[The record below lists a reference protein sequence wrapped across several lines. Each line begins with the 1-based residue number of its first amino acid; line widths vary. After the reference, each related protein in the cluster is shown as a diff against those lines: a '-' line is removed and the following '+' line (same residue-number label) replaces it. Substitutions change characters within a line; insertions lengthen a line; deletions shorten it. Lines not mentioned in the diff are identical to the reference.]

1 VGPEPLVLL
10 LDTGTSRIT
19 FVNLPGRPLR
29 ALQSDRFSYFFPY
42 PLGGGDGRAE
52 IGRYDSAL
60 RITRVAGKKRPAV
73 SMRGDCKSVAVGA
86 KL

>member
-1 VGPEPLVLL
+1 VLL

-19 FVNLPGRPLR
+19 FVNLPGRPVR
-29 ALQSDRFSYFFPY
+29 ALLSDRFSYSFSY

-60 RITRVAGKKRPAV
+60 RIKRVAGEKRLTM

>member
-1 VGPEPLVLL
+1 MLL

-19 FVNLPGRPLR
+19 FVNLPGRPVR
-29 ALQSDRFSYFFPY
+29 ALQSERFSYSFPY

-52 IGRYDSAL
+52 IGRYDSVL
-60 RITRVAGKKRPAV
+60 RIRRVAGEKRPAM
-73 SMRGDCKSVAVGA
+73 SMRGECKSVAVGA